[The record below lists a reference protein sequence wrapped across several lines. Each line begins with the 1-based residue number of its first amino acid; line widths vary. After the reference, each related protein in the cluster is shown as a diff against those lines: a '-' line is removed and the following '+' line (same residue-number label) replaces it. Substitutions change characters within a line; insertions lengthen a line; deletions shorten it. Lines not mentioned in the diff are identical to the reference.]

1 MTESVQGAAP
11 DNPEIRKHAMMCH
24 FIALAAIIMPPVAIL
39 GPLIYWQ
46 LKKGVDPFV
55 DEQGKESL
63 NFQLNVFAACIALF
77 ILCII
82 FVRLPVIGGFFAGTS
97 FLAGLAIGIAG
108 IGFAV
113 YAAIKINEG
122 KNWRYPL
129 PIVRLIK

>member
-1 MTESVQGAAP
+1 MTEQAQGVAP
-11 DNPEIRKHAMMCH
+11 DNQEIRKHAMMCH
-24 FIALAAIIMPPVAIL
+24 FIVLTAFIFPLAAIL

-63 NFQLNVFAACIALF
+63 NFQLNVFGASIVLF
-77 ILCII
+77 ILSII
-82 FVRLPVIGGFFAGTS
+82 FVRLPAIGGFFAGTF
-97 FLAGLAIGIAG
+97 FLAALAIGLGAVG
-108 IGFAV
+108 LAV

-122 KNWRYPL
+122 KSWRYPL

>member
-1 MTESVQGAAP
+1 MTEQAAGVAP
-11 DNPEIRKHAMMCH
+11 DDKEIRKHAMMCH
-24 FIALAAIIMPPVAIL
+24 FIVLAAFILPLAAIL

-63 NFQLNVFAACIALF
+63 NFQLNIFGACIVLF
-77 ILCII
+77 ILSVI
-82 FVRLPVIGGFFAGTS
+82 FARLPAIGGFFAGTF
-97 FLAGLAIGIAG
+97 FLASLGIGLGA